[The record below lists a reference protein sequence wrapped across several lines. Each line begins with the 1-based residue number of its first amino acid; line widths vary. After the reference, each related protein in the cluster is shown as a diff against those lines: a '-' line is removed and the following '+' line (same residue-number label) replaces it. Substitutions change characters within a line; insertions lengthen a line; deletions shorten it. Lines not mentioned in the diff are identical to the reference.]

1 MQPIEVPTTRSRS
14 SEARLQS
21 GRDRVVIVGGY
32 GAVGKV
38 VAATLA
44 ERGVP
49 VTIAGRD
56 LRRAQELA
64 CRHPEV
70 MTARRVDVD
79 QADELDSVL
88 HGAAVVVM
96 CVERRNEQVA
106 RACLER
112 GIHVVDISAT
122 PAVLDSIERLDT
134 VTGRAGAT
142 AVLSVGLA
150 PGLTNVLA
158 RWCVARLPSATSVDI
173 SILLG
178 LAGDHGPDSARW
190 TMDNLTS
197 RERWGAGRRRVTLPG
212 FGRRTVHP
220 FPFSDQRTLTRTLGI
235 PVTTRVCFD
244 SAAVTAALFGLRA
257 TGVLRVLGRLGA
269 SAALASASARLRVGG
284 DRFVIHARATDSN
297 SDSDST
303 NTSTSTK
310 DSDGD
315 DATDS
320 NSTTDSNGATD
331 SDRRHVAVAVTGRQE
346 CRATAVVTA
355 QVVEQLLRQPPPAG
369 VWHIDQVVEADA
381 FLRGLREYD
390 LTIHDDIE
398 H

>member
-1 MQPIEVPTTRSRS
+1 MPVLSDPQWCLGPCRLMLEAEVLFMQPIEVPTTRPRS
-14 SEARLQS
+14 SEARPWS
-21 GRDRVVIVGGY
+21 GKGSVVIVGGY
-32 GAVGKV
+32 GAVGRV

-64 CRHPEV
+64 GRHPDV
-70 MTARRVDVD
+70 MTPRRVDVD
-79 QADELDSVL
+79 HLDELDSVL
-88 HGAAVVVM
+88 DGAAVVVM
-96 CVERRNEQVA
+96 CVERGNAQVA

-122 PAVLDSIERLDT
+122 PAVLDAIEGLDT
-134 VTGRAGAT
+134 VAERAGAT

-190 TMDNLTS
+190 TMANLTS
-197 RERWGAGRRRVTLPG
+197 RARSDAGRQRVELPG

-220 FPFSDQRTLTRTLGI
+220 FPFSDQHTLTRTLGI

-257 TGVLRVLGRLGA
+257 TGVLRVLDRLGA
-269 SAALASASARLRVGG
+269 SAAQASASALAAASTRLRVGG
-284 DRFVIHARATDSN
+284 GRFVILACAPVGDGAR
-297 SDSDST
+297 
-303 NTSTSTK
+303 
-310 DSDGD
+310 
-315 DATDS
+315 
-320 NSTTDSNGATD
+320 
-331 SDRRHVAVAVTGRQE
+331 VASAITGRQE
-346 CRATAVVTA
+346 CRATAMVTA
-355 QVVEQLLRQPPPAG
+355 LVVEQLLRQPPPAG
-369 VWHIDQVVEADA
+369 VWPIDQVVAADA
-381 FLRGLREYD
+381 FLRTLHHHD
-390 LTIHDDIE
+390 LTIHDEI
-398 H
+398 